1 MSDSEDW
8 IYSLVPASEVEDLKN
23 KMERAY
29 DDENTLFNVV
39 LSAPRSSAI
48 SLCKMFASA
57 EEGDMIAFIGLI
69 SFVSSI
75 VTLIEQEL
83 ENDGINPYEE

>member
-8 IYSLVPASEVEDLKN
+8 IYNIVPASEVQDIKDR
-23 KMERAY
+23 MERAY

-48 SLCKMFASA
+48 SLCKMYASA
-57 EEGDMIAFIGLI
+57 EAGDLAAFIGLI

-75 VTLIEQEL
+75 VTLIEEEL
-83 ENDGINPYEE
+83 ENDGINPYQD